1 MNAAPHVAPGQSPLM
16 LSVVVPLFNERAS
29 LDELYRRLSSV
40 LEDVAH
46 RYEIIFVDDGST
58 DGSLAMLK
66 DLRTVNRSVRFIRFR
81 RNFGKSAA
89 LAAGFQAARYRIIVT
104 IDADLQDIPEQL
116 PLLLKKLDEGY
127 DLVCGWRYNRRDRL
141 TKRAASRIYNLVTA
155 MLTGVRLHDLNCGY
169 KCIRR
174 EVLDEVMV
182 YGERHRFIPVLA
194 SYRGFRLGE
203 VKIEHAPRAHGSSRY
218 GLERALGGMFSL
230 LTIILMTRYTNKPLH
245 FFGFLGSSLAIVG
258 FSVDLYLI
266 ILRTFY
272 GQWLSNRPLLILGT
286 MSIIVGV
293 QLILFGLLAEMIA
306 FSYRRETDYS
316 IVETDNEAKKQI
328 FEEEGHR
335 FEVETGSSA
344 R

>member
-1 MNAAPHVAPGQSPLM
+1 MNTGTHQAPGQIPLT

-29 LDELYRRLSSV
+29 LDELYLRLSAV
-40 LEDVAH
+40 LEDIAH
-46 RYEIIFVDDGST
+46 PHEIIFVDDGST
-58 DGSLAMLK
+58 DGAWARLK
-66 DLRTVNRSVRFIRFR
+66 DYCAYDQSVRSIRFR

-89 LAAGFQAARYRIIVT
+89 LAAGFRAARHSIIVT

-116 PLLLKKLDEGY
+116 PQLLKKLDEGY
-127 DLVCGWRYNRRDRL
+127 DLICGWRYSRRDRL
-141 TKRAASRIYNLVTA
+141 SKRVASKIYNLVTA

-230 LTIILMTRYTNKPLH
+230 LAVILMTRYTNKPLH
-245 FFGFLGSSLAIVG
+245 FFGLLGSCLAIVG
-258 FSVDLYLI
+258 FTVNFYLI
-266 ILRTFY
+266 CLRTFY
-272 GQWLSNRPLLILGT
+272 GQWLSHRPLLILGT
-286 MSIIVGV
+286 MLIIVGV

-306 FSYRRETDYS
+306 FSYRRESDYS
-316 IVETDNEAKKQI
+316 IVETDSEAETQI
-328 FEEEGHR
+328 FEEGAHR
-335 FEVETGSSA
+335 FKVETGSSA

>member
-1 MNAAPHVAPGQSPLM
+1 MNGVTHESPRPNPLT
-16 LSVVVPLFNERAS
+16 LSVVVPLYNERAS
-29 LDELYRRLSSV
+29 LDELYGRLSSV
-40 LEDVAH
+40 LAKVGE
-46 RYEIIFVDDGST
+46 RYEIIFVDDGSS
-58 DGSLAMLK
+58 DDSLTRLK
-66 DLRTVNRSVRFIRFR
+66 DLRKSNPSVRFIRFR

-89 LAAGFQAARYRIIVT
+89 LAAGFRAARYNVIVT

-116 PLLLKKLDEGY
+116 PQLLNKLNEGY
-127 DLVCGWRYNRRDRL
+127 DLVCGWRYSRRDRL
-141 TKRAASRIYNLVTA
+141 TKRIASKIYNLVTA

-218 GLERALGGMFSL
+218 GLERVLGGMFSL

-245 FFGFLGSSLAIVG
+245 FFGFLGSFLALIG
-258 FSVDLYLI
+258 FAIDLYLI
-266 ILRTFY
+266 CLRTFY
-272 GQWLSNRPLLILGT
+272 GQWLSNRPLLILGILL
-286 MSIIVGV
+286 IIVGV

-306 FSYRRETDYS
+306 FSYRRESDYS
-316 IVETDNEAKKQI
+316 IVETDNEARTQV
-328 FEEEGHR
+328 FEERRR
-335 FEVETGSSA
+335 FEVEAGSSA

>member
-1 MNAAPHVAPGQSPLM
+1 MNAAPHEAPGPSRLT
-16 LSVVVPLFNERAS
+16 LSVVVPLYNERAS
-29 LDELYRRLSSV
+29 LDELYSRLSAV
-40 LEDVAH
+40 LENAADQ
-46 RYEIIFVDDGST
+46 YEIIFVDDGST
-58 DGSLAMLK
+58 DDSLIRLK
-66 DLRTVNRSVRFIRFR
+66 EFRKSNRSVRYIRFR

-127 DLVCGWRYNRRDRL
+127 DLVCGWRYSRRDRL
-141 TKRAASRIYNLVTA
+141 SKRIASKIYNVVTA

-245 FFGFLGSSLAIVG
+245 FFGFLGSVLTLVG
-258 FSVDLYLI
+258 FSVDLYLM

-272 GQWLSNRPLLILGT
+272 GQWLNNRPLLILGT

-316 IVETDNEAKKQI
+316 IVETENEAGKQE
-328 FEEEGHR
+328 FEEEAHR
-335 FEVETGSSA
+335 FEVEAGSSA